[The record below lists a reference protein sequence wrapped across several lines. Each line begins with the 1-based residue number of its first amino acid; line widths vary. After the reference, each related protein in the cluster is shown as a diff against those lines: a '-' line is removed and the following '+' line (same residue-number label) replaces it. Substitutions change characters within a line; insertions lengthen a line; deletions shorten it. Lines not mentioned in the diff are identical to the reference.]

1 MSYQPV
7 NLWET
12 ADNPPDTSF
21 SNEYWGKVDLT
32 IFQGVF
38 VDDPSRPGKKM
49 KMPYEAGMLLPDGSE
64 PRPVVFIKIEIT
76 PLAEMKLELKYALLR
91 ETIVS
96 KQSEWGTIIL
106 PSIRDCGLMTA
117 EALNGKY
124 VRVILTNTGRKYTSD
139 KGEEKNTTTF
149 KFLAVFTNAQECRD
163 DYLKNK
169 GEPPASSVGAGTS
182 QNTPAG
188 NGNSSSG
195 NGSHERETALKLAK
209 PIVKNAM
216 AKAAGD
222 LDAARVILAASLAK
236 SALLAKYFTVDSDE
250 IVEMIAAEVK

>member
-169 GEPPASSVGAGTS
+169 GEPPASSVAEGVTPQA
-182 QNTPAG
+182 NTAP
-188 NGNSSSG
+188 SG

-250 IVEMIAAEVK
+250 IVEMMAAEVN